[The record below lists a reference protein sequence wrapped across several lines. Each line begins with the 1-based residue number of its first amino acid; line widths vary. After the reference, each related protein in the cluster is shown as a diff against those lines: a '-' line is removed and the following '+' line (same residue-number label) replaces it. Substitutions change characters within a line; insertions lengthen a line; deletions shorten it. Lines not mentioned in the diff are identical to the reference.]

1 MSQESRVPPFVRERE
16 MLEPFVSSLWRG
28 AEGAADVCIRFERD
42 SRRIGEIDRP
52 DSPGLLAFDFEM
64 SNSITQY
71 CFIAERR
78 NRVVLTYSVAVF
90 DLGDLDLYDYLSKVG
105 LHSSG
110 NDFRIVEG
118 SSAEFLA
125 RGIRGRIG
133 FMGNV
138 WTPND
143 MRGGR
148 AEIRGLIRDLGA
160 IARAIN
166 LGALAADQSIWFVR
180 DKHVKAGLAPLAESR
195 APGVLYKETEP
206 VWLGYAGP
214 NLVRELARAA

>member
-1 MSQESRVPPFVRERE
+1 MFQDHKIPPMVRERE
-16 MLEPFVSSLWRG
+16 TLEPFVASLWQD
-28 AEGAADVCIRFERD
+28 AEAAASVCIRFERD
-42 SRRIGEIDRP
+42 QRRVEDIDRP
-52 DSPGLLAFDFEM
+52 DSPGLLAFDFEK
-64 SNSITQY
+64 SHSITQY

-78 NRVVLTYSVAVF
+78 NRVVLTYGVAIF
-90 DLGDLDLYDYLSKVG
+90 DLGDLDLYDYLSLVG
-105 LHSSG
+105 FHSRA
-110 NDFRIVEG
+110 NEFRFIEG
-118 SSAEFLA
+118 SNAEFLA
-125 RGIRGRIG
+125 RGVRGRIG

-166 LGALAADQSIWFVR
+166 LGALAVDQSIWFVR

-195 APGVLYKETEP
+195 APGVLYKEKEAI
-206 VWLGYAGP
+206 WLGYAGP
-214 NLVRELARAA
+214 NLVRQLARAA

>member
-1 MSQESRVPPFVRERE
+1 MFQKCRVPPFVRERE
-16 MLEPFVSSLWRG
+16 MLEPFVASLWRS
-28 AEGAADVCIRFERD
+28 AESTADVCIRFERD
-42 SRRIGEIDRP
+42 SRRMGEIERP
-52 DSPGLLAFDFEM
+52 DSPGLFAFDFEM
-64 SNSITQY
+64 SHSITQY
-71 CFIAERR
+71 CFIVERR
-78 NRVVLTYSVAVF
+78 NRIVLTYSVAVF
-90 DLGDLDLYDYLSKVG
+90 DLGDLDLYDYLSRVG
-105 LHSSG
+105 LHSSA
-110 NDFRIVEG
+110 NEFRIIAG

-166 LGALAADQSIWFVR
+166 LGALSADQSIWFVR
-180 DKHVKAGLAPLAESR
+180 DKHVRAGLAPLAESR
-195 APGVLYKETEP
+195 APGVLYKEKDA